1 MMKQGVHLEDA
12 FAANNGEGNIDR
24 KSQFLGLINKANNL
38 NQESDTHRTSQT
50 KPIDIDGIP
59 S

>member
-12 FAANNGEGNIDR
+12 YAANNGELNADR
-24 KSQFLGLINKANNL
+24 KSQILGLINKANNL
-38 NQESDTHRTSQT
+38 NQDGDIHRTSQAR
-50 KPIDIDGIP
+50 PVELDGVP